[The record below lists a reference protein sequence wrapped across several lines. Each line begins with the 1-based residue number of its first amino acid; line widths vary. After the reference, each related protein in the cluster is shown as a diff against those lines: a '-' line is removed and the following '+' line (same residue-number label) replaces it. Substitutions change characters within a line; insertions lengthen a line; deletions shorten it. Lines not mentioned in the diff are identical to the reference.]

1 MPNPNLALAPR
12 PGRPKGALNYTTREA
27 REFAAR
33 IISDPEYQA
42 DILRRA
48 RSGQL
53 GAFESALWAY
63 AAGKPPS
70 DVTVRVEASR
80 ESSSLRADLASITT
94 EQLAAR
100 AQQLVEQIRSLPDA
114 QPVIDAVAL
123 PTPDE
128 EREELVRLL
137 VEAAEDADGNRTT

>member
-1 MPNPNLALAPR
+1 MPNPNLAIVPR

-53 GAFESALWAY
+53 GSFEQTLWAY
-63 AAGKPPS
+63 AAGKPPT
-70 DVTVRVEASR
+70 DLTVRVEATR
-80 ESSSLRADLASITT
+80 LRDDLASMTT

-100 AQQLVEQIRSLPDA
+100 AQLLVEQIRSLPDA

-128 EREELVRLL
+128 EREELIRLL
-137 VEAAEDADGNRTT
+137 VEAAEEADGNRTS

>member
-12 PGRPKGALNYTTREA
+12 PGRPKGALNFTTREA

-42 DILRRA
+42 DVLRRA

-63 AAGKPPS
+63 TAGKPPS

-80 ESSSLRADLASITT
+80 EASRLRDDLASMTT

-100 AQQLVEQIRSLPDA
+100 AQLLVEQIRSLPDA
-114 QPVIDAVAL
+114 QSVIDAVAL
-123 PTPDE
+123 PTPDD

-137 VEAAEDADGNRTT
+137 VEAAEDADRQRTS